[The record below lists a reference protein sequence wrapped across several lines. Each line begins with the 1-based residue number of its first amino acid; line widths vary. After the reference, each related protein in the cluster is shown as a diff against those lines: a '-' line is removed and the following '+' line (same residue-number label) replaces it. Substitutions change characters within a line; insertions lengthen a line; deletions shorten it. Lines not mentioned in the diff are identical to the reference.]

1 MCKYIKLVFANAA
14 ELQVSRQLLNI
25 NHNESWFH
33 INVYSFIWDKIFLSD
48 AKFISKC
55 ADWYSDMAKQ
65 FDNVDNQRIDFILC
79 NINDNNDYISAEEKP
94 GRKEVKSRIPLS
106 ELNPLF

>member
-14 ELQVSRQLLNI
+14 ELQVSRQRLNI

-33 INVYSFIWDKIFLSD
+33 INVYSFIWDKVFLSD

-55 ADWYSDMAKQ
+55 ADWYSDTAKQ

-94 GRKEVKSRIPLS
+94 GRKGVKSRIPLS
-106 ELNPLF
+106 ELNPLL